1 MMCDIKSYAN
11 EKLMVM
17 QEEPSL
23 FHYCHVFPCVFY
35 LCVDGENKIEC
46 LTVRLA
52 PGRGLEID
60 TFSAIFTEGVSLSYV
75 NVLHV

>member
-1 MMCDIKSYAN
+1 MCDIKSYAN
-11 EKLMVM
+11 EKWMAM

-23 FHYCHVFPCVFY
+23 FHFCHVIPWVFY
-35 LCVDGENKIEC
+35 LCADRENKIEC

-52 PGRGLEID
+52 PKRGFEID
-60 TFSAIFTEGVSLSYV
+60 TFSAIFTEDLILSYV